1 MKIKRLVLLACLA
14 AVLSMVSAC
23 DKDKDPEG
31 GEIIVQGNTLAEKL
45 DWVKNYA
52 EGGKTYTLE
61 VSSDENFSWGI
72 SFRETSYSGNITT
85 VKLIGIGGIKT
96 ISISPVGTLFDIG
109 YNYTLILDE
118 NIVLKGTEN
127 NNAPLVKVAYSGT
140 LIMNNGS
147 KITGNSS
154 SSYYGGGVYVGG
166 GTFTMNGGE
175 ISSNS
180 DKSATYHGDG
190 GGVYVDGGTFTMN
203 GGTISGN
210 TAGDWGGGVY
220 VGGGTFTMTGGT
232 ISGNINQGP
241 SSLGGGV
248 YVRGASTFNKTGGI
262 ITGYSSDTENGNV
275 VKNSSGVVQSN
286 KGHAVYVSGYNNISL
301 YKDTTAGQGDNLT
314 YISHNGEQPPTISG
328 AWDE

>member
-166 GTFTMNGGE
+166 GTFTMNGG
-175 ISSNS
+175 
-180 DKSATYHGDG
+180 
-190 GGVYVDGGTFTMN
+190 
-203 GGTISGN
+203 TISGN